1 MLRLRKKLRSFW
13 ETFSLEKIALLRPCE
28 MPLRNQSKYGIIQKS
43 VGNAE
48 KRLFEI
54 SSTYCGIIIEKDEI
68 SSLGGNE
75 DYIAQ
80 VQEDRLS
87 RMLAQ
92 DLVEG

>member
-1 MLRLRKKLRSFW
+1 M
-13 ETFSLEKIALLRPCE
+13 EEIALLRSCE
-28 MPLRNQSKYGIIQKS
+28 MLGGNQGKFGIIQKS

-48 KRLFEI
+48 KRLFDI